1 MDQSRVGDTTEPKAP
16 LPAETVSLPARG
28 FTIDRSKALI
38 AAGVLWAIWGLM
50 IWLVTQGRT
59 ESFDHSGL
67 LLYRAGVDLQPLG
80 GNMLEEAVRDITAL
94 GGVLLSTFSA
104 CAAIV

>member
-1 MDQSRVGDTTEPKAP
+1 
-16 LPAETVSLPARG
+16 
-28 FTIDRSKALI
+28 
-38 AAGVLWAIWGLM
+38 M

-67 LLYRAGVDLQPLG
+67 MLYRAGVDLQPLG

-94 GGVLLSTFSA
+94 GGIVLSTFA
-104 CAAIV
+104 AGAAAIALLFLRMRREAMLFTLEWGVVGGRMKIA

>member
-38 AAGVLWAIWGLM
+38 AAGVLYSLWKTRG
-50 IWLVTQGRT
+50 
-59 ESFDHSGL
+59 H
-67 LLYRAGVDLQPLG
+67 
-80 GNMLEEAVRDITAL
+80 EEADWPAEPEDEPL
-94 GGVLLSTFSA
+94 A
-104 CAAIV
+104 